1 MFLHRETP
9 VGYALLK
16 AKSSKILNGDGVSAE
31 DQTAEGICDLYVYQ
45 GFQDTFFA
53 VGPVLAGFSA
63 S

>member
-1 MFLHRETP
+1 MFHRETP

-16 AKSSKILNGDGVSAE
+16 AKSSKILNGDGVTAE

-45 GFQDTFFA
+45 SYRDMSIP
-53 VGPVLAGFSA
+53 VGPVLAGFLA